1 MMMKEFRFLVKQ
13 HELCFWEIPS
23 KGALINNS
31 YGAFFICNSSGN
43 NCIGRTN
50 IMLSGFKT

>member
-1 MMMKEFRFLVKQ
+1 MTMKEYSIFCKR

-23 KGALINNS
+23 KGALINNC
-31 YGAFFICNSSGN
+31 YGTFFICNSGGY
-43 NCIGRTN
+43 NCISRTS